1 MTEECPYWKC
11 KRDALLAEVDAIER
25 YLMHVEYRTA
35 QLREIGLKVVKR
47 AEKQKIQVDSNSSL

>member
-1 MTEECPYWKC
+1 MSEELFWKC

-25 YLMHVEYRTA
+25 YKMKVEYRTA

-47 AEKQKIQVDSNSSL
+47 AKPSLDSNKE